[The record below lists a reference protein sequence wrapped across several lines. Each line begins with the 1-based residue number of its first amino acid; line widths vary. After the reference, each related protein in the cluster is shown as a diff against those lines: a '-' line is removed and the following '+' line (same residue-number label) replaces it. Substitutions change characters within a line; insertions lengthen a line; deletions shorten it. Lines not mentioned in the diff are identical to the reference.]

1 MFYKDVTTICAS
13 KYFTTAQ
20 MRKLYAKGV
29 RHFGENRVYDMLNKM
44 DELKDLEVTWH
55 FIGHLQ
61 TNKVKDMINR
71 IDYLHTLD
79 RITLAEAIQ
88 KHATHP
94 IRCFIQVN
102 LTEENQKSGLL
113 PANLAQFLIEIKK
126 YDKIEIIGLMTI
138 GKDEDDQK
146 TEEAFSKCEA
156 LSKIH
161 HLPFLSMGMSN
172 DFECALKYHATHLRI
187 GRKFL
192 EIID

>member
-71 IDYLHTLD
+71 IDYLHTL
-79 RITLAEAIQ
+79 IVSL
-88 KHATHP
+88 
-94 IRCFIQVN
+94 
-102 LTEENQKSGLL
+102 
-113 PANLAQFLIEIKK
+113 
-126 YDKIEIIGLMTI
+126 
-138 GKDEDDQK
+138 
-146 TEEAFSKCEA
+146 
-156 LSKIH
+156 
-161 HLPFLSMGMSN
+161 
-172 DFECALKYHATHLRI
+172 
-187 GRKFL
+187 
-192 EIID
+192 